1 MSLHPLEEIVV
12 ERLIP
17 DLEAEGYDVIREPS
31 PRMLPS
37 FLGKYLPDLIALKTG
52 SKLAIEVK
60 SGERR
65 DNPALETISKLFKG
79 HDDWEFRV
87 VWLPTRE
94 KSPSPRIQDKK
105 TILSS
110 FAQCKELVKQGHH
123 SAAMLLSWATLEAI
137 GRNLMASEL
146 ERPQTPGRVIQYMA
160 QNGIATPNE
169 ADRLRALVKLR
180 NSLVHGELDA
190 RVTGEQ
196 TTEMLNILG
205 AIIASAELDG
215 EAASNNDRA
224 AG

>member
-17 DLEAEGYDVIREPS
+17 DLQAEGYDVIREPS
-31 PRMLPS
+31 SRMLPA
-37 FLGKYLPDLIALKTG
+37 FLGEYSPDLIALKTG

-60 SGERR
+60 SGEKRKS
-65 DNPALETISKLFKG
+65 PSLESISKLFKG

-87 VWLPTRE
+87 IWLSTSE
-94 KSPSPRIQDKK
+94 KSPSPRIQGRQ
-105 TILSS
+105 TILAS
-110 FAQCKELVKQGHH
+110 FEQCKELARQGHH

-146 ERPQTPGRVIQYMA
+146 ARPQTPGRVIEFMA
-160 QNGIATPNE
+160 QNGIATPKE
-169 ADRLRALVKLR
+169 AERLRALVKLR

-190 RVTGEQ
+190 QVNAEQ
-196 TTEMLNILG
+196 TAEMLDILG
-205 AIIASAELDG
+205 AILSFAELDG
-215 EAASNNDRA
+215 QPVADNVRA